1 MKTKTKLKKLLKTPN
16 IILLTAGLIVLLL
29 VLCVAFGHS
38 ERYDMA
44 KWECKKVNQNMPAE
58 WGTLNCSCYAECV
71 EELSGGRKF
80 LPVDVEPCLM
90 SCYEFNRNFL

>member
-1 MKTKTKLKKLLKTPN
+1 MKTKTKLKKLLKNRN

-38 ERYDMA
+38 ERYRMA
-44 KWECKKVNQNMPAE
+44 KWECKQTNQRMPKE
-58 WGTLNCSCYAECV
+58 WGQLNCGCYAECV
-71 EELSGGRKF
+71 EEWSGGRKF